1 MLKNI
6 TNLMMMLIFLRIT
19 GFSHISLSSPINHGL
34 CKTNLVNCEFEIYEK
49 SQWSSCLNEPKS
61 NLLEVS
67 QILYLIEGELSG
79 FVQLNHSTDHCL
91 NYVIPISKLWRD
103 ESDLLSFWANGCNC
117 SGNFEILGFTRQAIK
132 LSLQLHIMP
141 TLGPYLNI

>member
-1 MLKNI
+1 MLKNN
-6 TNLMMMLIFLRIT
+6 TNLMMMLIFLRRT
-19 GFSHISLSSPINHGL
+19 GFSHISLSPPINHGL
-34 CKTNLVNCEFEIYEK
+34 CKTNLVNCEFELYEN
-49 SQWSSCLNEPKS
+49 SQWSSCVNEPKR

-67 QILYLIEGELSG
+67 QKISNTGELSV
-79 FVQLNHSTDHCL
+79 FLQLNHSTDHCL
-91 NYVIPISKLWRD
+91 NYVIPISKLWKD
-103 ESDLLSFWANGCNC
+103 KSDLLSFWANGCNC

>member
-1 MLKNI
+1 MLKSN
-6 TNLMMMLIFLRIT
+6 TNLMMMLIFLRRT
-19 GFSHISLSSPINHGL
+19 EFSHISLSPPINHGL
-34 CKTNLVNCEFEIYEK
+34 CKTNLVNCEFEIYEN
-49 SQWSSCLNEPKS
+49 SQWPSCVNEPKR

-67 QILYLIEGELSG
+67 QILYLIGGELSG

-91 NYVIPISKLWRD
+91 NVIPISKLWKD

-132 LSLQLHIMP
+132 LSQESYYYVWIP
-141 TLGPYLNI
+141 NTADF